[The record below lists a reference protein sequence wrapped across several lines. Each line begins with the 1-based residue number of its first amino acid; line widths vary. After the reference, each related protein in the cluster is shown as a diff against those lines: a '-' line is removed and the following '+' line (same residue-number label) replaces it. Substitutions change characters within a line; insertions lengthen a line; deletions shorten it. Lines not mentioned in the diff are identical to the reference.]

1 MIFNIV
7 YKLPRHNVTERNAMP
22 SNAETVNYFKLVVHM
37 VSDSLYLIYLS
48 IKGRETVTFD
58 IFLYLSVCLSV
69 YLAVFF

>member
-1 MIFNIV
+1 
-7 YKLPRHNVTERNAMP
+7 MP